1 MKPKLLDLYC
11 KEGGASMGYFK
22 AGFEVIGVD
31 IEPQPN
37 YPFEFHQGDALIYP
51 LDGFDVYHASPPCKA
66 DNQAVLCHSNADDL
80 RASYPRLI
88 NPTRERLLATGKP
101 FVIENVPLA
110 RRQLINPIMLCGTM
124 FGLKV
129 KRHRYFELH
138 GFDILLLP
146 ATCCCKGKAGFT
158 NASSGFS
165 SFASGAKL
173 ISVVGHNFSV
183 KDAQQ
188 AMGIDWMG
196 RDGLSQAIPYFYT
209 WYIGNLLLEVIMTD
223 KELTQKE

>member
-1 MKPKLLDLYC
+1 
-11 KEGGASMGYFK
+11 MGYFK
-22 AGFEVIGVD
+22 AGFEVVGID

-37 YPFEFHQGDALIYP
+37 YPFEFQQGDALTFP
-51 LDGFDVYHASPPCKA
+51 LDGFDAYHASPPCKA
-66 DNQAVLCHSNADDL
+66 DNQAVLCRSNADEL
-80 RASYPRLI
+80 RLTYPRLI
-88 NPTRERLLATGKP
+88 SPTRERLLETKKP

-110 RRQLINPIMLCGTM
+110 RRQLRNPIMLCGTM

-138 GFDILLLP
+138 GFDILLMP
-146 ATCCCKGKAGFT
+146 ASCGCKGKAGFT

-165 SFASGAKL
+165 SFANGAKL
-173 ISVVGHNFSV
+173 ISVAGHNFSV

-196 RDGLSQAIPYFYT
+196 QDGLSQAIPYFYT
-209 WYIGNLLLEVIMTD
+209 WFIGEYLLKAIGNSVESDI
-223 KELTQKE
+223 EL